1 MEKIIL
7 DKPINLDEVLEFAK
21 VKHAGQKRDNG
32 DDYIVHPIRVAKIVD
47 YYKGQYSKNREVLLA
62 ASLLHDTL
70 EDTYTSFL
78 ELRDHF
84 GIEVASLVEELTN
97 ASYSSKIIGKG
108 LYLAEKMQM
117 MTNYALIIKLAD
129 RLDNVRDLEF
139 TSKDKKQRII
149 SDTQFILNYLP
160 EHRELT
166 GSQTKLCAEIKKAI
180 DKQNTNLSEKKPNK
194 NGEGETNDL

>member
-1 MEKIIL
+1 MEKIVL
-7 DKPINLDEVLEFAK
+7 EKPIDLEEVLEFAK
-21 VKHAGQKRDNG
+21 LKHAGQKRDNG
-32 DDYIVHPIRVAKIVD
+32 EDYIVHPIRVAKLVD

-129 RLDNVRDLEF
+129 RLDNVRDLNYTCEE
-139 TSKDKKQRII
+139 KKERILN
-149 SDTQFILNYLP
+149 DTQFILDYLP
-160 EHRELT
+160 KHRELT
-166 GSQTKLCAEIKKAI
+166 GSQTKLCAEIQSEINKRKMKENKK
-180 DKQNTNLSEKKPNK
+180 DKL
-194 NGEGETNDL
+194 EGEANEL